1 MRLRERK
8 ELNGE
13 MGMSS
18 MTDIIFIL
26 LIFFMMVSTMV
37 HPSALNLSLPGNAKT
52 TKKPITTDRLDD
64 IGISASG
71 NFLLN
76 GSTMDIGRIRR
87 FLETNKAK
95 NPNFKVSV
103 SCDSKTPVE
112 KMVQILDMTESLVI
126 TSILH
131 LDAN

>member
-1 MRLRERK
+1 MALREKK

-37 HPSALNLSLPGNAKT
+37 HPSALNLSLPGNSKT
-52 TKKPITTDRLDD
+52 TKKPISTDKLDD
-64 IGISASG
+64 VGISASG

-103 SCDSKTPVE
+103 SPDGKAPVE
-112 KMVQILDMTESLVI
+112 KVVQVLDMTESLTI

-131 LDAN
+131 ADTN

>member
-37 HPSALNLSLPGNAKT
+37 HPSALNLSLPGNAST
-52 TKKPITTDRLDD
+52 TKKPVTTDKLDD

-71 NFLLN
+71 SFLLN
-76 GSTMDIGRIRR
+76 GTTMDLARIRR
-87 FLETNKAK
+87 FLETNKLK
-95 NPNFKVSV
+95 NNAFKVSV
-103 SCDSKTPVE
+103 SPDGKAPVE
-112 KMVQILDMTESLVI
+112 KIVDVLNMTEALVI
-126 TSILH
+126 TSILRA
-131 LDAN
+131 DTN

>member
-1 MRLRERK
+1 MGLRKKK

-37 HPSALNLSLPGNAKT
+37 HPSALNLSLPGNPKT
-52 TKKPITTDRLDD
+52 NKKPASTDKLDD
-64 IGISASG
+64 VGISASG
-71 NFLLN
+71 SFLLN
-76 GSTMDIGRIRR
+76 GSTMDLARIGR
-87 FLETNKAK
+87 FLETNKLK
-95 NPNFKVSV
+95 NSTFKVSV
-103 SCDSKTPVE
+103 SPDSKAPVE
-112 KMVQILDMTESLVI
+112 KVVEVLNLTERLAI

-131 LDAN
+131 ADTN

>member
-1 MRLRERK
+1 MSLRKRK

-37 HPSALNLSLPGNAKT
+37 HPSALNLSLPGNPKT
-52 TKKPITTDRLDD
+52 NRKPVSTDKLDD
-64 IGISASG
+64 VGISASG

-76 GSTMDIGRIRR
+76 GSTMDLARIRR
-87 FLETNKAK
+87 FLESNKLK
-95 NPNFKVSV
+95 NSTFKVSV
-103 SCDSKTPVE
+103 SPDSKAPVE
-112 KMVQILDMTESLVI
+112 RVVDVLNMTEALSI

-131 LDAN
+131 ADTN

>member
-37 HPSALNLSLPGNAKT
+37 HPSALNLSLPGNAAT
-52 TKKPITTDRLDD
+52 SKKPVTTDKLDD

-71 NFLLN
+71 NYLLN
-76 GSTMDIGRIRR
+76 GTTMDLARIRR
-87 FLETNKAK
+87 FLETNKLK
-95 NPNFKVSV
+95 NSAFKVSV
-103 SCDSKTPVE
+103 SPDGKAPVE
-112 KMVQILDMTESLVI
+112 KIVDVLNMTEALVI
-126 TSILH
+126 TSILRA
-131 LDAN
+131 DTN

>member
-1 MRLRERK
+1 MSLRKKK

-37 HPSALNLSLPGNAKT
+37 HPSALNLSLPGNPKT
-52 TKKPITTDRLDD
+52 NRKPASTDKLDD
-64 IGISASG
+64 VGISASG
-71 NFLLN
+71 SFLLN
-76 GSTMDIGRIRR
+76 GSTMDLARIGR
-87 FLETNKAK
+87 FLETNKLK
-95 NPNFKVSV
+95 NNTFKVSV
-103 SCDSKTPVE
+103 SPDSKAPVE
-112 KMVQILDMTESLVI
+112 KVVEVLNLTERLAI

-131 LDAN
+131 ADTN